1 MSEEHQIEYDSL
13 KGKLLDIAKQLDEQ
27 RLPIRAYHILR
38 IAIKNLILEPGQ
50 TILEREIAEAL
61 EMSRTPVREALVRLQ
76 TEGLLT
82 LIPRR
87 GFNINPIKKH
97 DLKEIYEITETL
109 DGLAVELATTKVTEE
124 NITHLKHLIE
134 LQQEQLE
141 QNNLYE
147 WSILDDQFHADLIS
161 FANNTRLSS
170 VINIHA
176 DQLFRARLFTIND
189 RPVPYQSIVEHKAII
204 ACIEAKDK
212 HAARLA
218 MQSHRKRAWGE
229 IVNSLN
235 D

>member
-124 NITHLKHLIE
+124 
-134 LQQEQLE
+134 EQLE
-141 QNNLYE
+141 QNNLYK

-218 MQSHRKRAWGE
+218 MQSHRKRSWGE

>member
-1 MSEEHQIEYDSL
+1 
-13 KGKLLDIAKQLDEQ
+13 
-27 RLPIRAYHILR
+27 
-38 IAIKNLILEPGQ
+38 
-50 TILEREIAEAL
+50 
-61 EMSRTPVREALVRLQ
+61 MSRTPVREALVRLQ

-109 DGLAVELATTKVTEE
+109 DGLAVELATTKVSEE
-124 NITHLKHLIE
+124 NIAHLKHLIE

-212 HAARLA
+212 YAARLA
-218 MQSHRKRAWGE
+218 MQSHRKRSWGE

>member
-1 MSEEHQIEYDSL
+1 M
-13 KGKLLDIAKQLDEQ
+13 
-27 RLPIRAYHILR
+27 
-38 IAIKNLILEPGQ
+38 
-50 TILEREIAEAL
+50 
-61 EMSRTPVREALVRLQ
+61 
-76 TEGLLT
+76 
-82 LIPRR
+82 
-87 GFNINPIKKH
+87 
-97 DLKEIYEITETL
+97 
-109 DGLAVELATTKVTEE
+109 AVELATTKVTEE
-124 NITHLKHLIE
+124 NIAHLKHLIE

-212 HAARLA
+212 HAKTISYAIS
-218 MQSHRKRAWGE
+218 QKK
-229 IVNSLN
+229 IVGRNC
-235 D
+235 